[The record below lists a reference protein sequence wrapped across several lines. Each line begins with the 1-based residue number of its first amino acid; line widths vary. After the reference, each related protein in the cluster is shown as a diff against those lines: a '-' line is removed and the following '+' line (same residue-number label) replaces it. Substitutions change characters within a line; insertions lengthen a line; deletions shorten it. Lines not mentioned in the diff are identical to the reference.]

1 MNNLDAEKP
10 SLGETLF
17 ELGWQQGTLFC
28 APSACFSLNKF
39 SDQDPDEP
47 IVQETRKT
55 KPNEKFVL
63 ISQDCDVVASEAEY
77 HEPYVEAILCKPEKQ
92 KFVRRISSISA
103 RWFVI
108 DANSGLVA
116 HAKYRTQFDKKALCS
131 LTPEPW
137 PNGPNKLDEFI
148 RWLARRYDRPSM
160 PDAMHEAFQR
170 PLIERVAEFEQENP
184 DIFATFNRVVSD
196 VRVNRPANQVPPFDL
211 QLILLIRSEGLSEE
225 EINAIGVFER
235 AVRDSLDT
243 NLVDLDP
250 NMRIVPEDE
259 ILMKE
264 YYASWPI
271 YLADY
276 TYKGEEIDGALP
288 HERN

>member
-1 MNNLDAEKP
+1 MNNSDAEKP

-17 ELGWQQGTLFC
+17 ELGWQQGTLFS

-39 SDQDPDEP
+39 SDQDQNEP

-63 ISQDCDVVASEAEY
+63 ISQDCDIVASEAEND
-77 HEPYVEAILCKPEKQ
+77 EPNVEAIICKPEKQ
-92 KFVRRISSISA
+92 KFVRRISSRSA

-116 HAKYRTQFDKKALCS
+116 HAKYRTQFDKKVLSS
-131 LTPEPW
+131 LTPESW

-148 RWLARRYDRPSM
+148 RWLARRYDRPSI

-170 PLIERVAEFEQENP
+170 PLIERVAELEQENS
-184 DIFATFNRVVSD
+184 DVFAAFNRVVED
-196 VRVNRPANQVPPFDL
+196 VRVNIPESDKPPFDL
-211 QLILLIRSEGLSEE
+211 QLILLIKSDGLTVEEANAIDTFDQVVQASLNPNLVRLQPQRTLTEE
-225 EINAIGVFER
+225 EI
-235 AVRDSLDT
+235 SL
-243 NLVDLDP
+243 
-250 NMRIVPEDE
+250 
-259 ILMKE
+259 KE
-264 YYASWPI
+264 FYASRPI

-288 HERN
+288 HGRN

>member
-1 MNNLDAEKP
+1 MRNLDAEKP

-17 ELGWQQGTLFC
+17 ELGWQQGTLFS

-39 SDQDPDEP
+39 SDQDPDKP

-63 ISQDCDVVASEAEY
+63 ISQDCDIVASEAEND
-77 HEPYVEAILCKPEKQ
+77 EPNVEAILCKPEKQ
-92 KFVRRISSISA
+92 KFVRRISSKSA

-116 HAKYRTQFDKKALCS
+116 HAKYRTQFDKQVLNS
-131 LTPEPW
+131 LTPESW

-148 RWLARRYDRPSM
+148 RWLARRYDRPSI

-184 DIFATFNRVVSD
+184 DVFAAFNRVVSD

-225 EINAIGVFER
+225 ELNAIGVFER

-250 NMRIVPEDE
+250 DLRIVPEDE
-259 ILMKE
+259 IFMKE

-276 TYKGEEIDGALP
+276 IYKGEEIDGALP
-288 HERN
+288 HGRN

>member
-1 MNNLDAEKP
+1 MRNLDAEKP
-10 SLGETLF
+10 SLGEMLF
-17 ELGWQQGTLFC
+17 ELGWQQGTLFS

-39 SDQDPDEP
+39 SDQDPVKP

-63 ISQDCDVVASEAEY
+63 ISQDCDIVASEAEND
-77 HEPYVEAILCKPEKQ
+77 EPNVEAILCKPEKQ
-92 KFVRRISSISA
+92 KFVRRISSKSA

-116 HAKYRTQFDKKALCS
+116 HAKYRTQFDKKVLNS
-131 LTPEPW
+131 LTPESW

-148 RWLARRYDRPSM
+148 RWLARRYDRPSI

-184 DIFATFNRVVSD
+184 DVFAAFNRVVGD
-196 VRVNRPANQVPPFDL
+196 VRVNIPESEIPPFDL
-211 QLILLIRSEGLSEE
+211 QLILLIKSDGLTVEEANAIDTFDQVVQASLNPNLVHLQPQRTLTEE
-225 EINAIGVFER
+225 EI
-235 AVRDSLDT
+235 SL
-243 NLVDLDP
+243 
-250 NMRIVPEDE
+250 
-259 ILMKE
+259 KE
-264 YYASWPI
+264 FYASRPI

-276 TYKGEEIDGALP
+276 TYKGEEIDGAPP
-288 HERN
+288 HGRN